1 MESLWLQARQYS
13 CGVNTLNAEG
23 QTLLSAVFSAFMENG
38 ANMFIATR
46 LAPTEREHV
55 ALYYDFMRPKPY
67 SIVVDLGC
75 GSGECGA
82 LLQGLDP
89 TLQVVNVV
97 NDPGLIAYMTAN
109 KRLCVQASFEKTPL
123 PDRCADNV
131 MFNESIGYGDL
142 DAVFA
147 EANRLLKDGGVV
159 TIKDFTVIDPT
170 ESHVFLENW
179 SYTIRQPS
187 EFIAAAYRNGF
198 SVEAMIHPPSY
209 TKHWFEIMAKSEEA
223 RESALRHDPKDLP
236 LCTVLYRLVKG
247 KLNGC
252 SADQ

>member
-1 MESLWLQARQYS
+1 M
-13 CGVNTLNAEG
+13 NAEG
-23 QTLLSAVFSAFMENG
+23 KVLLNAVFDAFTQNG

-46 LAPTEREHV
+46 LAPTEQEHA
-55 ALYYDFMRPKPY
+55 ALYYNFMRPKAY
-67 SIVVDLGC
+67 SIIVDLGC

-82 LLQGLDP
+82 LLQNIDP

-97 NDPGLIAYMTAN
+97 NDKTLIQYMTN
-109 KRLCVQASFEKTPL
+109 VRRICVQASFEDTPL
-123 PDRCADNV
+123 PTGCADYV

-142 DAVFA
+142 DAVFK

-170 ESHVFLENW
+170 KPHVFLENW

-209 TKHWFEIMAKSEEA
+209 TKHWFEIMEKSEKA
-223 RESALRHDPKDLP
+223 RESALRHDPKNLP

-247 KLNGC
+247 NLNGR
-252 SADQ
+252 SAD